1 MNKKEKGKKGKKI
14 GLILLLV
21 IIVVLIILFVSYLKN
36 DNNIIINNKLSK
48 LEQISINKYINE
60 IDIGKLLENYE
71 IEEDKQV
78 AKIQYIIDEY
88 AQKNDKD
95 IVPDEIYEKYKE
107 IFITQENEEND
118 LMTKITEQ
126 SFRNEEDFLS
136 HINGENIIIVKE
148 INRINEEEYEVKIDI
163 AQNIRKEDIIN
174 YYQNLEEEQKN
185 GIDILELYQDEE
197 NENEPID
204 ITKYINKDN
213 YKQISNE
220 IQSVKITIKI
230 ENDEMKIL
238 DFNKE

>member
-14 GLILLLV
+14 GLLLLLV

-148 INRINEEEYEVKIDI
+148 INRINEEEYEVKISI